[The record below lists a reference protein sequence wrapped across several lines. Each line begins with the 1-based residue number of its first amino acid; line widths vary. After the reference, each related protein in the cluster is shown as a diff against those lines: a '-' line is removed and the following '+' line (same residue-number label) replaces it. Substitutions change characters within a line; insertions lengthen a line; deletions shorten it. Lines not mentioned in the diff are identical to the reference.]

1 MRGQAL
7 RFTTAVRKYNDQNR
21 DNEAAQQERQ
31 HYHPAC
37 PDRSRKFWVL
47 AQPRHNRIVEQR
59 CRNREQKDNEA
70 QEAQITQKV
79 ANDTE

>member
-1 MRGQAL
+1 VGLTKRIAWRSNAWSSL
-7 RFTTAVRKYNDQNR
+7 AV
-21 DNEAAQQERQ
+21 
-31 HYHPAC
+31 HYV
-37 PDRSRKFWVL
+37 R
-47 AQPRHNRIVEQR
+47 PRHNRIVEQR